1 MPLHGSHLGLRS
13 LAACL
18 ALVGTLFAAPNHASP
33 TEQAPSNL
41 PAALPSGAQPT
52 VPEFASPVAT
62 IDLPVHQPRILKIDL
77 TRRPNDIWDRIRRGF
92 AMPDLDS
99 EVVTDMQAFYLH
111 RPSFLRQVFQRG
123 GRYLY
128 HIVDE
133 IEKRGLPTELALLP
147 MVESN
152 YNPLAYSRAHAA
164 GMWQF
169 IPSTGRNFD
178 LLQDQWVDERR
189 DVIASTNA
197 ALDYLEY
204 LYEMHGDWFL
214 ALASY
219 NWGEGAVGRA
229 VRRNLEAGQPGDYR
243 YLRMPDETRRYIPKL
258 QALKNIVAQP
268 ELFNFELPYVPNLR
282 QFTTIEAPEGMD
294 MASAAEMLDMPIEEF
309 IALNPSYNLPILG
322 MSRQSL
328 VLPVDRVT
336 PFKERLLELGDTPGE
351 WKRYTLKRGEDLG
364 AVSRRFGLS
373 VTQLREINGLTARSK
388 ITPGMILLVP
398 DGADPAGALEAAR
411 TLRNLR
417 R

>member
-1 MPLHGSHLGLRS
+1 MAPEIAHPGRRPFLIS
-13 LAACL
+13 LL
-18 ALVGTLFAAPNHASP
+18 AGILSATMAFQTLADEAPGPTPDSP
-33 TEQAPSNL
+33 QVISL
-41 PAALPSGAQPT
+41 PASTEIETLD
-52 VPEFASPVAT
+52 
-62 IDLPVHQPRILKIDL
+62 IPVHQPRILKLDL
-77 TRRPNDIWDRIRRGF
+77 TRRPDDLWDRIRRGY

-99 EVVTDMQAFYLH
+99 ELVTEMQAFYLH

-133 IEKRGLPTELALLP
+133 IERRGLPTELALLP

-152 YNPLAYSRAHAA
+152 YNPLAYSRAHAS

-169 IPSTGRNFD
+169 IPSTGRNFN
-178 LLQDQWVDERR
+178 LVQDQWVDERR
-189 DVIASTNA
+189 DIIASTNA

-229 VRRNLEAGQPGDYR
+229 VRRNLEAGLPGDYR

-258 QALKNIVAQP
+258 QALKNIVGQP
-268 ELFNFELPYVPNLR
+268 ELFGFEMPYVANL
-282 QFTTIEAPEGMD
+282 QHFTTIDAPEGLD
-294 MASAAEMLDMPIEEF
+294 LASAAAMLDMPIEEF
-309 IALNPSYNLPILG
+309 LALNPSYNRPVLG

-336 PFKERLLELGDTPGE
+336 PFKERLGELGDSPGV

-364 AVSRRFGLS
+364 AVARRFGLS
-373 VTQLREINGLTARSK
+373 VTQLREINGLNARSK

-398 DGADPAGALEAAR
+398 DGADPASALEAAR
-411 TLRNLR
+411 ALNSLR